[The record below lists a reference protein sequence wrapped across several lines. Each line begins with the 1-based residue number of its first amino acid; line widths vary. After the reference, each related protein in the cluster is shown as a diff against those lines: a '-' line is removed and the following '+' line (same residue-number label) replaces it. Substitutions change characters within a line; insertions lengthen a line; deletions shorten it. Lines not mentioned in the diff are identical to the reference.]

1 MKKII
6 QYILILIIL
15 VIIFIF
21 LIFYKSKKNV
31 LDDIII
37 FGLWNDSIS
46 KNEYEITLQDKI
58 EINVFSTINN
68 KKYKKIAPGS
78 KGSFVIKF
86 KRPRNSI
93 YKINI
98 KEKTAKPQNLIFIFE
113 NKKYSSIEQ
122 IENSINQKFI
132 NNEKITINWEWKY
145 YINEKMDEQDT
156 RDGEKVQSYIFEIE
170 AIIEDQERKEN
181 EI

>member
-1 MKKII
+1 MLYIYKI
-6 QYILILIIL
+6 
-15 VIIFIF
+15 
-21 LIFYKSKKNV
+21 S
-31 LDDIII
+31 
-37 FGLWNDSIS
+37 
-46 KNEYEITLQDKI
+46 
-58 EINVFSTINN
+58 
-68 KKYKKIAPGS
+68 
-78 KGSFVIKF
+78 
-86 KRPRNSI
+86 
-93 YKINI
+93 KINI

-122 IENSINQKFI
+122 IENRINQKFI